1 MTSAMKATDR
11 DLAFAVALALLIAVT
26 LAAFF
31 CDPHLRPTGNPRI
44 SWTGTSPGNVVGGG
58 SGQ

>member
-1 MTSAMKATDR
+1 MKAPDR

-26 LAAFF
+26 VAAFF
-31 CDPHLRPTGNPRI
+31 CDPHWRPTGNPRI
-44 SWTGTSPGNVVGGG
+44 TWAGTSPRNVVGGG